1 MSAPPTDTSPPAPSV
16 PDPVLAAER
25 AHLARAADCLTG
37 MRAAAS
43 AVVDAGVDAWASE
56 RLGAARA
63 DRLRALAADPGVPP
77 FFGRTD
83 TGAPHG
89 TTETFHIGRRHVR
102 DAAGRPVVI
111 DWRAP
116 MSRPFYRASAADPQG
131 LVRRRRFGFSGG
143 ELTSYEDELLGAGQE
158 GDSALLRREIER
170 PRSGPMRD
178 IVATIQP
185 EQDEIVRAPLAE
197 SVCVQGAPGTGK
209 TAVGLHRAAYL
220 LYTHGGQLAR
230 TGVLVVGPNRAF
242 LRYIEQVLP
251 TLGEV
256 DVDQT
261 TVAELT
267 ARVPVRAQDAPEV
280 AVLKGDA
287 RMAQVLER
295 ALWGTIAK
303 PADDVLVPLAGRRY
317 RVPVERLKRHVDDLR
332 RRGRLADDQQ
342 RLHHAAGRERLALLL
357 AEEARRQNEE
367 AGGSPSD
374 GEVRRAARS
383 AGVRAF
389 CDAVWP
395 ARDAAALVA
404 ELLSDPAVLARAARG
419 VLTDDEQALLLRPA
433 ARSVRAT
440 PWTAAD
446 AVLVDEAAGLVER
459 TAGYGHVVVDEAQD
473 LTPMQC
479 RAIARRLAAGS
490 LTVLGD
496 LAQAT
501 GPGSPADWAP
511 TLAGLGRPQTAVRP
525 LTRGYRVP
533 GEVLDY
539 ANRLLPVIAPGLR
552 PATAVR
558 RDPGAL
564 EVRPVADLAGPL
576 AEVVAALAADPGS
589 VGVVCA
595 DAAVAGVARS
605 LADAGL
611 PAEVLADDGSA
622 AGRVAV
628 VPATLAKGLE
638 FDAVVVADP
647 AAIVAAEPRGLNR
660 LYVVLTRAVSTLVV
674 LHRDDLPVPLAI
686 EP

>member
-1 MSAPPTDTSPPAPSV
+1 MSVTPIDTTGTATAT
-16 PDPVLAAER
+16 DPVLAAER
-25 AHLARAADCLTG
+25 AHLARAGDCLTE
-37 MRAAAS
+37 MRTAAS

-56 RLGAARA
+56 RLGAARTE
-63 DRLRALAADPGVPP
+63 RLRSLAADPGVPA

-83 TGAPHG
+83 TGE
-89 TTETFHIGRRHVR
+89 ETFHIGRRHVR
-102 DAAGRPVVI
+102 DAAGSPVVI

-143 ELTSYEDELLGAGQE
+143 ELTSYEDELLGAGEE
-158 GDSALLRREIER
+158 GDGTLLREEIER

-256 DVDQT
+256 DVEQT
-261 TVAELT
+261 TVAGLT
-267 ARVPVRAQDAPEV
+267 GRVPVRAQDRPEV

-287 RMAQVLER
+287 RMAEVLAR
-295 ALWGTIAK
+295 ALWGSIAK

-332 RRGRLADDQQ
+332 RRGRVPDDQQ

-357 AEEARRQNEE
+357 AEDARRQKEE
-367 AGGSPSD
+367 AGGSPTD
-374 GEVRRAARS
+374 AETRRAARS
-383 AGVRAF
+383 PEVRAF

-395 ARDAAALVA
+395 AWDAAGLVA
-404 ELLSDPAVLARAARG
+404 ALLTDPGVLARAARG
-419 VLTDDEQALLLRPA
+419 LLTDDEQALLQRPA
-433 ARSVRAT
+433 ARSLRTA
-440 PWTAAD
+440 PWTEAD
-446 AVLVDEAAGLVER
+446 AVLVDEAAGLIER
-459 TAGYGHVVVDEAQD
+459 TSGYGHVVVDEAQD
-473 LTPMQC
+473 LSPMQC
-479 RAIARRLAAGS
+479 RAVARRLAAGS

-501 GPGSPADWAP
+501 SPWSPSEWAP
-511 TLAGLGRPQTAVRP
+511 TLTGLGRPGTAVRP

-539 ANRLLPVIAPGLR
+539 ANRLLPAIAPGLAA
-552 PATAVR
+552 ATAVR
-558 RDPGAL
+558 RGSGSLA
-564 EVRPVADLAGPL
+564 VRPVTDLAGPL
-576 AEVVAALAADPGS
+576 AAVVAELAAGEGS
-589 VGVVCA
+589 TGVVCA
-595 DAAVAGVARS
+595 DAAVPDVAR
-605 LADAGL
+605 LLRDAGL
-611 PAEVLADDGSA
+611 PAVVLDDDA
-622 AGRVAV
+622 AAARVAV

-647 AAIVAAEPRGLNR
+647 AAIAAAEPRGLNR

-674 LHRDDLPVPLAI
+674 LHRDDLPAPLVG
-686 EP
+686 